1 MQPRGQS
8 EKPSSVPRAG
18 LFAQPFCFR
27 ISIPPVSHQN
37 CEKSKIMKLPV
48 PVHPLLYADCTFKAS
63 VLCTCISMYAVH
75 LGDHGV
81 VEHADGAALHNTC
94 VHTHLQYQ
102 IHTHTS
108 VHCTHTH
115 IHVYTCILYT
125 RTVHVHVHCTQ
136 TETTTN

>member
-48 PVHPLLYADCTFKAS
+48 PVHPLLYADCTFKPNSLALGMNNVAGCALKPGQRKIIMFARS
-63 VLCTCISMYAVH
+63 GVQYVRISANMLNYARVIARS
-75 LGDHGV
+75 D
-81 VEHADGAALHNTC
+81 
-94 VHTHLQYQ
+94 
-102 IHTHTS
+102 
-108 VHCTHTH
+108 
-115 IHVYTCILYT
+115 ILTDYN
-125 RTVHVHVHCTQ
+125 RT
-136 TETTTN
+136 